1 METARPRAVGLRRE
15 GAPAPRR
22 LAELAPS
29 PKRKRERDR
38 SLRPQHWPS
47 SSRFVLNGALLMRIS
62 DFIARTITQRRA
74 LVWCG
79 VAALTIVCIVIL
91 LTSLRLDSEIFNV
104 LPGKFPSVQGLKIYD
119 HDFEQ
124 TRELTFALVCDPQD
138 VDKLEEFAP
147 VFAERLRGQAWCARV
162 LAGSPMTTADGIRDL
177 QSIAVPLLLNLE
189 PSAFDEAMS
198 ILQPDKIRDRL
209 RRLRQQIEAG
219 SPRPQFEL
227 SFDPLGL
234 IAPALK
240 PFAQSTAIEQE
251 QPLTSPDRTMRI
263 FLVVTNQKSISAFE
277 CQHLMRR
284 VNEFRKTA
292 TDGWDGSRPLQILV
306 TGRSAF
312 VSEISLSMRYDVVAT
327 LLGSVVLVG
336 TIFFA
341 GFRRWLPLAGMAFC
355 LLLSCLVALTAGQLL
370 FGRLSMISVGF
381 CAILVGLGVDFAI
394 LTIGRY
400 QQARADGE
408 SHQQAIATSVAK
420 LGRAVFFG
428 ALTTAVGFLA
438 LVLSGAMSFAELGV
452 LIAIGIFVAGLFMCS
467 ILFLFVR
474 DDRRSTGILPVGPTG
489 ILPAGATASANIES
503 VKSLPAGKM
512 PVLRHDWLFDLVAR
526 YVRGIVRR
534 PAPMLMFSCAV
545 LLLLTAIGFSPVPP
559 LEFETSTRSL
569 QPKNIRAG
577 HALETIMK
585 KMPVRWEPVLAI
597 VRATNSQELH
607 DYWQKISAHWRE
619 FQAAGKIR
627 GFSTPAA
634 LCPSPTWMERNRD
647 RLRGINLQAA
657 HQALTETLE
666 AEGFSVEAFAPAF
679 ALLDDLQ
686 RMADPGMPLPNWRT
700 QLPESSSWWFLI
712 DRYFGQDP
720 LLTTGFVM
728 TNGPLATHEQSQE
741 LQRGL
746 SVPGVP
752 LILTGWTYVLA
763 DLQPWSHHQL
773 LIISA
778 LMAIFDISLL
788 AILYRDVRLW
798 LIQIITLAF
807 GIGAMIATMKLLNI
821 HLNLLNVL
829 SFRLVLAI
837 GVDYGIYVV
846 LVWQKTHDVQHDVA
860 GVVKPVLLAGLTAI
874 SGFGSLAL
882 ARNPALTGLGI
893 ACAIG
898 ISWSLIATIF
908 FTLPAMAAAKPK
920 G

>member
-1 METARPRAVGLRRE
+1 
-15 GAPAPRR
+15 
-22 LAELAPS
+22 
-29 PKRKRERDR
+29 
-38 SLRPQHWPS
+38 
-47 SSRFVLNGALLMRIS
+47 MRIS
-62 DFIARTITQRRA
+62 DFIAQTVTQRRA

-79 VAALTIVCIVIL
+79 VAALSIACIAVL
-91 LTSLRLDSEIFNV
+91 ATSLRLDSEIFNV
-104 LPGKFPSVQGLKIYD
+104 LPGRFSSVHGLKIYD

-138 VDKLEEFAP
+138 VEKLEEFAP
-147 VFAERLRGQAWCARV
+147 VFAERLHQQPWCERV
-162 LAGSPMTTADGIRDL
+162 LAGSPMATPEGIRDL
-177 QSIAVPLLLNLE
+177 QSIALPLLLNLE
-189 PSAFDEAMS
+189 PSAFDETMS
-198 ILQPDKIRDRL
+198 ILQPDKIRERL
-209 RRLRQQIEAG
+209 HRLRQQIEAG

-251 QPLTSPDRTMRI
+251 QPLTSPDHTMRI
-263 FLVVTNQKSISAFE
+263 LLVVTNQTSISAFE
-277 CQHLMRR
+277 CQRLMRR
-284 VNEFRKTA
+284 VNEFRNNA
-292 TDGWDGSRPLQILV
+292 VEGWNGSHPLQVLV

-341 GFRRWLPLAGMAFC
+341 GFRRWLPLLGMALC
-355 LLLSCLVALTAGQLL
+355 LLLSCLVALTAGQLF

-400 QQARADGE
+400 HQARADGE
-408 SHQQAIATSVAK
+408 LHQQAIATSVAK

-438 LVLSGAMSFAELGV
+438 LVLSGAMSFSQLGV

-467 ILFLFVR
+467 VLFLFVR
-474 DDRRSTGILPVGPTG
+474 TQYV
-489 ILPAGATASANIES
+489 AS
-503 VKSLPAGKM
+503 G
-512 PVLRHDWLFDLVAR
+512 RDWLFEVIR
-526 YVRGIVRR
+526 KYVRSTVRK
-534 PAPMLMFSCAV
+534 PAPVLIISGAL

-559 LEFETSTRSL
+559 LQFETSTRSL

-577 HALETIMK
+577 QALDTIMN

-607 DYWQKISAHWRE
+607 EYWQKLSAHWRE
-619 FQAAGKIR
+619 LQESGKIK

-634 LCPSPTWMERNRD
+634 LCPSPIWMERNRD
-647 RLRGINLQAA
+647 RLRTVNFQAA
-657 HQALTETLE
+657 REALSQTLE
-666 AEGFSVEAFAPAF
+666 GEGFSVEAFAPAF

-686 RMADPGMPLPNWRT
+686 RVTNASAPLPNWRT
-700 QLPESSSWWFLI
+700 QLPKSSSWWFLI
-712 DRYFGQDP
+712 DRYFGRDP
-720 LLTTGFVM
+720 LLTTGFVT
-728 TNGPLATHEQSQE
+728 TNQRLATHAQSKE
-741 LQRGL
+741 LGRDL
-746 SVPGVP
+746 PVAAVPVV
-752 LILTGWTYVLA
+752 LTGWTYVLA

-773 LIISA
+773 LLISA
-778 LMAIFDISLL
+778 LMALFDLSLL
-788 AILYRDVRLW
+788 AILYRDLRLW
-798 LIQIITLAF
+798 LIQVITLAF
-807 GIGAMIATMKLLNI
+807 GIGAMIASMKLLHI

-837 GVDYGIYVV
+837 GVDYGIYVM
-846 LVWQKTHDVQHDVA
+846 LVWQKTRDVEHDVA
-860 GVVKPVLLAGLTAI
+860 GVLKPVLLAGLTAI

-882 ARNPALTGLGI
+882 ARNPALTGLGV

-898 ISWSLIATIF
+898 IFWSLVATIF
-908 FTLPAMAAAKPK
+908 FALPAMAAAKPRRSTEMA
-920 G
+920 

>member
-1 METARPRAVGLRRE
+1 
-15 GAPAPRR
+15 
-22 LAELAPS
+22 
-29 PKRKRERDR
+29 
-38 SLRPQHWPS
+38 
-47 SSRFVLNGALLMRIS
+47 MRIS

-74 LVWCG
+74 LVWCS
-79 VAALTIVCIVIL
+79 VVVLIIVCIGIL
-91 LTSLRLDSEIFNV
+91 FTSLRLDSEIFNV
-104 LPGKFPSVQGLKIYD
+104 LPDKFPSVQGLKIYD

-124 TRELTFALVCDPQD
+124 TRELTLALVCDPQD

-147 VFAERLRGQAWCARV
+147 VFAERLRGQTWSARV

-209 RRLRQQIEAG
+209 HRLRQQIEAG
-219 SPRPQFEL
+219 SLRPQFEL

-263 FLVVTNQKSISAFE
+263 FLVVTNQTSISAFE
-277 CQHLMRR
+277 CQRLMRR

-292 TDGWDGSRPLQILV
+292 TEGWDGTRPVQILV

-336 TIFFA
+336 TIFFI
-341 GFRRWLPLAGMAFC
+341 GFRRWLPLVGMAFC

-400 QQARADGE
+400 HQARTDGE
-408 SHQQAIATSVAK
+408 PRQQAIATSVAK

-438 LVLSGAMSFAELGV
+438 LALSGSMSFSELGV
-452 LIAIGIFVAGLFMCS
+452 LSAIGIFVAGLFMCS

-474 DDRRSTGILPVGPTG
+474 DDRRSTDILSVGPAG
-489 ILPAGATASANIES
+489 ILPAVATGSGNIASLRS
-503 VKSLPAGKM
+503 PPAGET
-512 PVLRHDWLFDLVAR
+512 PVPQRDWLFDLAAR

-545 LLLLTAIGFSPVPP
+545 LLVLTAIGFLPVPP
-559 LEFETSTRSL
+559 LRFEANTRSL
-569 QPKNIRAG
+569 QPKNVRAG
-577 HALETIMK
+577 QALDRIME

-607 DYWQKISAHWRE
+607 NYWQKISAHWRE
-619 FQAAGKIR
+619 FQAAGRIKS
-627 GFSTPAA
+627 FSTPAA

-647 RLRGINLQAA
+647 RLHRIDFQGARETLN
-657 HQALTETLE
+657 ETLE
-666 AEGFSVEAFAPAF
+666 AEGFSIDAFAPAF
-679 ALLDDLQ
+679 ALLNDLE
-686 RMADPGMPLPNWRT
+686 RIADPGLPLPNWRN
-700 QLPESSSWWFLI
+700 QLPKSSSWWFLI

-728 TNGPLATHEQSQE
+728 TNERLSTHEQSQE
-741 LQRGL
+741 LLRGL

-778 LMAIFDISLL
+778 LMAMFDISLL

-846 LVWQKTHDVQHDVA
+846 LVWQKTHDIQHDVA
-860 GVVKPVLLAGLTAI
+860 GVLKPVLLAGLTAI

-898 ISWSLIATIF
+898 IFWSLIATIF
-908 FTLPAMAAAKPK
+908 FTLPAMAAVKPK

>member
-1 METARPRAVGLRRE
+1 
-15 GAPAPRR
+15 
-22 LAELAPS
+22 
-29 PKRKRERDR
+29 
-38 SLRPQHWPS
+38 
-47 SSRFVLNGALLMRIS
+47 MRIS
-62 DFIARTITQRRA
+62 DFIAQTVTQRRA
-74 LVWCG
+74 LVWFG
-79 VAALTIVCIVIL
+79 LAALSIACIAIL
-91 LTSLRLDSEIFNV
+91 ATSLRLDSEIFNV
-104 LPGKFPSVQGLKIYD
+104 LPGRFSSVQGLKIYD

-124 TRELTFALVCDPQD
+124 TRELTFALVSDPQD
-138 VDKLEEFAP
+138 VEKLEEFAP
-147 VFAERLRGQAWCARV
+147 VFAERLRQQPWCARV
-162 LAGSPMTTADGIRDL
+162 LAGSPMATSEGIRDL

-198 ILQPDKIRDRL
+198 ILQPDKIRERL
-209 RRLRQQIEAG
+209 HRLRQEIEAG

-240 PFAQSTAIEQE
+240 PFAQTTAIEQE
-251 QPLTSPDRTMRI
+251 QPLTSTDRTMRI
-263 FLVVTNQKSISAFE
+263 FLVVTNQTSISAFE
-277 CQHLMRR
+277 CQHLMRQ

-292 TDGWDGSRPLQILV
+292 GEGWDGGRPLQVLV

-341 GFRRWLPLAGMAFC
+341 GFRRWLPLLGMALC

-400 QQARADGE
+400 YQARADGE
-408 SHQQAIATSVAK
+408 PHQQAIATSVAK

-438 LVLSGAMSFAELGV
+438 LALSGAMSFSQLGV

-474 DDRRSTGILPVGPTG
+474 KQYVAPGR
-489 ILPAGATASANIES
+489 
-503 VKSLPAGKM
+503 
-512 PVLRHDWLFDLVAR
+512 DWLFEVVR
-526 YVRGIVRR
+526 KYVRSTVRK
-534 PAPMLMFSCAV
+534 PAPALIVSGVV

-559 LEFETSTRSL
+559 LQFEASTRSL
-569 QPKNIRAG
+569 QPRNIRAG
-577 HALETIMK
+577 QALDTIMN
-585 KMPVRWEPVLAI
+585 KMPVRWEPVLTI
-597 VRATNSQELH
+597 VRATNPQELH
-607 DYWQKISAHWRE
+607 EYWQKLSAHWRKL
-619 FQAAGKIR
+619 QQAGKIK

-634 LCPSPTWMERNRD
+634 LCPSPIWMERNRD
-647 RLRGINLQAA
+647 HLRAINFQAA
-657 HQALTETLE
+657 RDGLSQTLE
-666 AEGFSVEAFAPAF
+666 GEGFSVDAFAPAF

-686 RMADPGMPLPNWRT
+686 RVTDTNAPLPNWRT

-712 DRYFGQDP
+712 DRYFGRDP
-720 LLTTGFVM
+720 LLTTGFVT
-728 TNGPLATHEQSQE
+728 TNKRLATHEQSQE
-741 LQRGL
+741 LERDL
-746 SVPGVP
+746 PVANVPI
-752 LILTGWTYVLA
+752 ILTGWTYVLA

-773 LIISA
+773 LLISA
-778 LMAIFDISLL
+778 LMAMFDLSLL
-788 AILYRDVRLW
+788 AILYRDLRLW
-798 LIQIITLAF
+798 LIQVVTLAF
-807 GIGAMIATMKLLNI
+807 GIGAMIASMKLLHI

-846 LVWQKTHDVQHDVA
+846 LVWQKTRDIEHDLA
-860 GVVKPVLLAGLTAI
+860 GVMKPVLLAGLTAI

-898 ISWSLIATIF
+898 IFWSLAATIF
-908 FTLPAMAAAKPK
+908 FTLPAMAAAQPK
-920 G
+920 RST

>member
-1 METARPRAVGLRRE
+1 
-15 GAPAPRR
+15 
-22 LAELAPS
+22 
-29 PKRKRERDR
+29 
-38 SLRPQHWPS
+38 
-47 SSRFVLNGALLMRIS
+47 MRIS
-62 DFIARTITQRRA
+62 DFIARTVTQRRSV
-74 LVWCG
+74 VWCG
-79 VAALTIVCIVIL
+79 VAALSVFCIAIL
-91 LTSLRLDSEIFNV
+91 ITSLRLDSEIFNV
-104 LPGKFPSVQGLKIYD
+104 LPGRFSSVQGLKVYD

-124 TRELTFALVCDPQD
+124 TRELTFALVSDPQD

-147 VFAERLRGQAWCARV
+147 VFAERLHGQAWCARV
-162 LAGSPMTTADGIRDL
+162 LSGSPMTTADGIRDL

-189 PSAFDEAMS
+189 PNAFDEAMS

-209 RRLRQQIEAG
+209 HRLRQQIEAG

-240 PFAQSTAIEQE
+240 PFAQSTVIEQE

-263 FLVVTNQKSISAFE
+263 FLVVTNQTSISAFE
-277 CQHLMRR
+277 CQHLMRL

-292 TDGWDGSRPLQILV
+292 DEGWDSTHPLQILV

-327 LLGSVVLVG
+327 LLGSVVLVS

-400 QQARADGE
+400 HQARGDGE
-408 SHQQAIATSVAK
+408 LHQQAIATSVAK

-438 LVLSGAMSFAELGV
+438 LALSGAMSFSELGV

-474 DDRRSTGILPVGPTG
+474 ERSGNSGT
-489 ILPAGATASANIES
+489 
-503 VKSLPAGKM
+503 
-512 PVLRHDWLFDLVAR
+512 RDWLFDLVSR

-534 PAPMLMFSCAV
+534 PIPGLIFSGAV
-545 LLLLTAIGFSPVPP
+545 LLLLTAIALSPIPP
-559 LEFETSTRSL
+559 LRFEASTRSL

-577 HALETIMK
+577 QALDTIMK

-597 VRATNSQELH
+597 IRAKNSQDLH
-607 DYWQKISAHWRE
+607 EYWQKISTHWRQLE
-619 FQAAGKIR
+619 TAGKIK

-634 LCPSPTWMERNRD
+634 LCPSPIWMERNRD
-647 RLRGINLQAA
+647 ALRGMNFKAA
-657 HQALTETLE
+657 HQTLNETLE
-666 AEGFSVEAFAPAF
+666 AEGFSVEAFGPAF
-679 ALLDDLQ
+679 TLLDDLQ
-686 RMADPGMPLPNWRT
+686 RVSDPGVPLPNWRT
-700 QLPESSSWWFLI
+700 QLPKASSWWFLI

-728 TNGPLATHEQSQE
+728 TNEPVTTHQQSQE
-741 LQRGL
+741 LQRNL
-746 SVPGVP
+746 LLAGVP
-752 LILTGWTYVLA
+752 LTLTGWTYVLA

-778 LMAIFDISLL
+778 LMAIFDMSLL

-846 LVWQKTHDVQHDVA
+846 LVWQKTRDLQHDVA
-860 GVVKPVLLAGLTAI
+860 GVLKPVLLAGLTAI

-898 ISWSLIATIF
+898 IFWSLLATIF
-908 FTLPAMAAAKPK
+908 FTLPAMAAIKTK